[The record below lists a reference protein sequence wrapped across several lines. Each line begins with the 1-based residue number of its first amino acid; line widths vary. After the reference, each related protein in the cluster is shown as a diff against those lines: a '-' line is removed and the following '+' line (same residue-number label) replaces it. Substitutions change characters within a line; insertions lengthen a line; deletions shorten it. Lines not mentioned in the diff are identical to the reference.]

1 MVERFAYNED
11 VMGSSPILLNNYRLK
26 YQKFFD
32 VFIFY
37 FMFNLNLFYTI
48 NSFFSHLTS
57 SFTNFFMLPFY
68 NIYLDC
74 PVEYQT
80 SFSESASPTMEGIV
94 NFHNHIMVVLCFI
107 AVFVGWLIINCVK
120 YYSDFAVS
128 TETQFTHS
136 KELEIV
142 WTSVPALILLFLAT
156 PSFTLLYSMDEIVDP
171 ELTLK
176 ILGHQWFWSYEISDF
191 NSCQKNEQSL
201 KYVCYMMV
209 LDGLPKTKQGYFR
222 LLETNKRVILPTNT
236 HLRLL
241 VSAADVLHS
250 WTVPSFGLKVDAC
263 PGRLN
268 QLNLFLK
275 RVGVFFGQCSE
286 ICGVN
291 HGFMPIVVV
300 SLPTLQFHHYVM
312 TKLELG

>member
-1 MVERFAYNED
+1 MFKLLLISCD
-11 VMGSSPILLNNYRLK
+11 SPA
-26 YQKFFD
+26 FW
-32 VFIFY
+32 
-37 FMFNLNLFYTI
+37 
-48 NSFFSHLTS
+48 
-57 SFTNFFMLPFY
+57 
-68 NIYLDC
+68 
-74 PVEYQT
+74 QT
-80 SFSESASPTMEGIV
+80 SLSEPASISMEGILLF
-94 NFHNHIMVVLCFI
+94 NEHLTFLLI
-107 AVFVGWLIINCVK
+107 AILLFVGWIGFFTIHHYMEFSNK
-120 YYSDFAVS
+120 FNSN
-128 TETQFTHS
+128 FTHS

-142 WTSVPALILLFLAT
+142 WTTIPALILLALAT
-156 PSFTLLYSMDEIVDP
+156 PSFTLLYAMDEISEPD
-171 ELTLK
+171 LSLK

-191 NSCQKNEQSL
+191 NSCSKQEQSL

-250 WTVPSFGLKVDAC
+250 WTIPSFGLKVDAC

-268 QLNLFLK
+268 QLNLFIK
-275 RVGVFFGQCSE
+275 RVGIFFGQCSE

-300 SLPTLQFHHYVM
+300 SMPTLQFHHYVM
-312 TKLELG
+312 AKLEIN

>member
-1 MVERFAYNED
+1 MTFLINCD
-11 VMGSSPILLNNYRLK
+11 SPAFW
-26 YQKFFD
+26 Q
-32 VFIFY
+32 
-37 FMFNLNLFYTI
+37 T
-48 NSFFSHLTS
+48 
-57 SFTNFFMLPFY
+57 
-68 NIYLDC
+68 YLQE
-74 PVEYQT
+74 P
-80 SFSESASPTMEGIV
+80 ASVSMEGILIF
-94 NFHNHIMVVLCFI
+94 NKHLLFLLTVVVIFT
-107 AVFVGWLIINCVK
+107 AWLMF
-120 YYSDFAVS
+120 YAVS
-128 TETQFTHS
+128 NFVEFNNKYNSMFVHS

-142 WTSVPALILLFLAT
+142 WTIIPALILLILST
-156 PSFTLLYSMDEIVDP
+156 PSFTLLYSMDEISEP
-171 ELTLK
+171 ELSLK

-191 NSCQKNEQSL
+191 NSCQKQDQGL

-250 WTVPSFGLKVDAC
+250 WTIPSFGLKVDAC

-268 QLNLFLK
+268 QLNLFIK

-300 SLPTLQFHHYVM
+300 SLPTLQFHHYIM
-312 TKLELG
+312 TKLEIQ

>member
-1 MVERFAYNED
+1 M
-11 VMGSSPILLNNYRLK
+11 K
-26 YQKFFD
+26 
-32 VFIFY
+32 
-37 FMFNLNLFYTI
+37 
-48 NSFFSHLTS
+48 
-57 SFTNFFMLPFY
+57 FY
-68 NIYLDC
+68 NIYCDS
-74 PVEYQT
+74 PAYWQT
-80 SFSESASPTMEGIV
+80 YLQDPASISMEGILLFNKHLFFLLV
-94 NFHNHIMVVLCFI
+94 IIV
-107 AVFVGWLIINCVK
+107 VFVAWLLAYTIYYFSEFNNK
-120 YYSDFAVS
+120 YGSKFV
-128 TETQFTHS
+128 HS
-136 KELEIV
+136 RELEIV
-142 WTSVPALILLFLAT
+142 WTTIPALILLVLST
-156 PSFTLLYSMDEIVDP
+156 PSFTLLYAMDEISEP
-171 ELTLK
+171 ELSLK

-191 NSCQKNEQSL
+191 NSCQKDGQSL

-209 LDGLPKTKQGYFR
+209 LDGMPKNKQGYFR

-268 QLNLFLK
+268 QLNLFIK

-300 SLPTLQFHHYVM
+300 SLPTLQFHHYIM

>member
-1 MVERFAYNED
+1 
-11 VMGSSPILLNNYRLK
+11 
-26 YQKFFD
+26 
-32 VFIFY
+32 
-37 FMFNLNLFYTI
+37 
-48 NSFFSHLTS
+48 
-57 SFTNFFMLPFY
+57 
-68 NIYLDC
+68 
-74 PVEYQT
+74 
-80 SFSESASPTMEGIV
+80 
-94 NFHNHIMVVLCFI
+94 
-107 AVFVGWLIINCVK
+107 
-120 YYSDFAVS
+120 
-128 TETQFTHS
+128 
-136 KELEIV
+136 
-142 WTSVPALILLFLAT
+142 
-156 PSFTLLYSMDEIVDP
+156 MDEISEP
-171 ELTLK
+171 ELSLK
-176 ILGHQWFWSYEISDF
+176 ILGHQWFWSYEISEF
-191 NSCQKNEQSL
+191 NSCQKKDQSL

-209 LDGLPKTKQGYFR
+209 LDGLPKNKQGYFR

-268 QLNLFLK
+268 QLNLFIK

-312 TKLELG
+312 TKLELGQD